1 MSGRI
6 LAHVLS
12 GVGLTLALT
21 ISHAA
26 QAEILHA
33 YVLIELQGIEED
45 QIRAGL
51 GRDLGMCKY
60 VIVGTSPTE
69 TVGRSETIV
78 RLDCERPDDLN
89 KLITNAGSGIDG
101 VIRASVLA
109 VSRAP

>member
-1 MSGRI
+1 MSRRMFVRI
-6 LAHVLS
+6 LSTV
-12 GVGLTLALT
+12 GVTLALT
-21 ISHAA
+21 IGYAA
-26 QAEILHA
+26 RAEILHA
-33 YVLIELQGIEED
+33 YVLIESQGIEED

-60 VIVGTSPTE
+60 VIIGTSPTE

-89 KLITNAGSGIDG
+89 KLITHAGSGIDG